1 MCCFFNWLFIQIH
14 YILVYKKQKTKH
26 MKKKQK
32 KGQKK
37 ETNDLVL
44 LLTTF
49 DRFNKDR
56 EKLFIGLYFP
66 LGGQLKLKDTTIV
79 TSTIKVSLLKKDGN
93 NSIHLEFESEKIDLS
108 LEETTIEMLNNA
120 YIIITK
126 DDIEKAMMRA
136 GKVITDLLD
145 LI

>member
-1 MCCFFNWLFIQIH
+1 
-14 YILVYKKQKTKH
+14 